1 MEVEQ
6 KKKIKK
12 LAAEREKKM
21 KKKQLKSGSTIN
33 KIKQESSS
41 SSSCSSSSIVI
52 NQNHRSDEEDEFYDR
67 YTKPDMSSKIRRG
80 LNDAMGV
87 SAAIS
92 AANIATGVSLCL
104 EFIQLATFPFQSDQQ
119 AGGGDDGGGSG
130 SVDDGGSDNS
140 SGPPKWLSKMYGV
153 SYGVDFSAFDIED
166 CKYLLNGILVG
177 IFSICSLQKFMNI
190 YICLQLFD
198 NS

>member
-21 KKKQLKSGSTIN
+21 KKKQLKGGSTIN

-41 SSSCSSSSIVI
+41 SSSSSSSSIAI
-52 NQNHRSDEEDEFYDR
+52 NQNHQSDEEDEFYDR
-67 YTKPDMSSKIRRG
+67 YTKPDMSTKLRRR

-119 AGGGDDGGGSG
+119 PGGDDGSGSG
-130 SVDDGGSDNS
+130 GDDGSDNS

-153 SYGVDFSAFDIED
+153 SYGVDFSAFDVED
-166 CKYLLNGILVG
+166 CKYLLNGILVDIFY
-177 IFSICSLQKFMNI
+177 IFSLQ
-190 YICLQLFD
+190 
-198 NS
+198 SS